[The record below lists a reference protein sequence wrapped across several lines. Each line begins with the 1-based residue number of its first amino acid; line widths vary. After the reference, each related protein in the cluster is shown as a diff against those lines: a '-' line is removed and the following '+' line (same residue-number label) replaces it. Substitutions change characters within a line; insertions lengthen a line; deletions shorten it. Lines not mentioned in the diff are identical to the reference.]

1 MMTRFARL
9 IVASVAISGL
19 VGCTAV
25 PGSGPLTSAV
35 GTETTNKADHQN
47 YSVLP
52 LNTATLSYLRNYQ
65 FNGIPDSFKGKLGNR
80 QSMTIGAGDGLA
92 VNIWEAAPDGL
103 FSTAEKKSATL
114 QLVVDERGMVFIPY
128 VGQVHAAGQTTESLR
143 RSIEAGLKGKAAEP
157 QIQVLVSDNRSKVL
171 IVVGDVASP
180 GPFPVPL
187 RGLKLLD
194 AVALAGGTKKAMF
207 ESTATVTRGLTSATV
222 RIEDAVSHPSDNIW
236 LASGD
241 NITVTHQPRTFSAFG
256 AVKSSQLVA
265 FPSEKLVLSEALAQV
280 GGLSD
285 RAADAGGVFI
295 FRFEPRD
302 LVQQM
307 IGKRADLLPTD
318 DMRRVPVIYRLDFNK
333 PESFFLSQ
341 SFQMRDKD
349 VIYVANHPAAELS
362 KFLSL
367 IVSPLLGTAR
377 TAQVIGE

>member
-1 MMTRFARL
+1 MKKFAHL
-9 IVASVAISGL
+9 LVTAITIPGL

-25 PGSGPLTSAV
+25 PGSGPLTAAV
-35 GTETTNKADHQN
+35 GTKTTTKAESKS
-47 YSVLP
+47 YVVVP
-52 LNTATLSYLRNYQ
+52 LNAAALSVLRNYS
-65 FNGIPDSFKGKLGNR
+65 FGGIPASFKGKLGNR
-80 QSMTIGAGDGLA
+80 QAMTIGAGDGLA

-114 QLVVDERGMVFIPY
+114 QLIVDERGMVFIPY
-128 VGQVHAAGQTTESLR
+128 IGQVRAAEQSAEALR
-143 RSIEAGLKGKAAEP
+143 RTIEVGLKGKAVEP
-157 QIQVLVSDNRSKVL
+157 QIQVLVTENRSKVL
-171 IVVGDVASP
+171 IVTGDVASS

-194 AVALAGGTKKAMF
+194 AVALAGGTKKAIF
-207 ESTATVTRGLTSATV
+207 ESIATVTRGAANATV
-222 RIEDAVSHPSDNIW
+222 RLEDAVNYPDDNIW

-256 AVKSSQLVA
+256 AVKNSQLVA
-265 FPSEKLVLSEALAQV
+265 FPAEKLVLSEALAQV

-285 RAADAGGVFI
+285 RSADAGGVFI
-295 FRFEPRD
+295 FRFEPYG

-307 IGKRADLLPTD
+307 SGSRADRLPID
-318 DMRRVPVIYRLDFNK
+318 DTRRVPVIYRLNFNK

-362 KFLSL
+362 KFLTL
-367 IVSPLLGTAR
+367 IVSPVLGAAR
-377 TAQVIGE
+377 TAEVLGE